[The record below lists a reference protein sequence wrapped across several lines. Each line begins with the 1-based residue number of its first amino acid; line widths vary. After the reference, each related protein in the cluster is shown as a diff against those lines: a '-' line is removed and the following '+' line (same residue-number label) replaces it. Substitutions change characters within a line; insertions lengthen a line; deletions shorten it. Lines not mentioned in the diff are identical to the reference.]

1 MSAATR
7 EPIDFPAE
15 PPTGVASI
23 ADDPVFDPARH
34 LALERPQQSL
44 GLAELGYTEAQIAAC
59 GCDFAVSSAFRL
71 LSDEGVAALQ
81 QVCRQLEAHVVACE
95 RIERMMRGGVYRSR
109 FLRGLCLSPDVTQ
122 FIGELCGARVAPHA
136 MPHQLGHLN
145 FQPRAL
151 GRNVDKWHHDTL
163 ALDYVLMVSDPASIE
178 GGEFQYFRGTRDQ
191 VQAHRAR
198 GEALPAERIVSP
210 HFPGAGY
217 AVLQYGCMVVHRA
230 APLRSLGERISLVN
244 GYDFVAANAADP
256 TDFQQLRLVDPEPA
270 ISIEWLRH
278 RAHRARRQ
286 LDAAI
291 AGARL
296 DADPRTLAAELQ
308 HSIDELRAAVEQV
321 GCERPEAMSHYG
333 D

>member
-1 MSAATR
+1 MSTARRPA
-7 EPIDFPAE
+7 IDFPAT
-15 PPTGVASI
+15 PPAGVVPI

-34 LALERPQQSL
+34 LDLQRPQQL
-44 GLAELGYTEAQIAAC
+44 IGLAELGYDEAEIAAC
-59 GCDFAVSSAFRL
+59 GSDFAVSSAFRL

-81 QVCRQLEAHVVACE
+81 QVCRQLEEHVVACE

-109 FLRGLCLSPDVTQ
+109 FLRDLCLSPEVAD

-163 ALDYVLMVSDPASIE
+163 AIDYVLMVTDPAAID
-178 GGEFQYFRGTRDQ
+178 GGEFQYFRGTRGEA
-191 VQAHRAR
+191 QAYRQR
-198 GEALPAERIVSP
+198 GEPLPDGRIVSP

-217 AVLQYGCMVVHRA
+217 AVLQQGGMVVHRA
-230 APLRSLGERISLVN
+230 APLRALGERITMVN
-244 GYDFVAANAADP
+244 GYDFVAASAADP

-278 RAHRARRQ
+278 RAHRTRRQ

-296 DADPRTLAAELQ
+296 DAEPNQLAAELQ
-308 HSIDELRAAVEQV
+308 HSIDELRAALEQV
-321 GCERPEAMSHYG
+321 RCERPLEMAHYG